1 MLIETCE
8 RIVDENLIVDGRTS
22 NQRSGLH
29 YAFTMANKGRA
40 NAKSPSNNAMAL
52 AQQLHER
59 GDFAKAEQ
67 LYNQVLSVLPNH
79 GDALCCLGLL
89 RFQTGDS
96 EAAIALLD
104 RATLTRPMQAKFFYN
119 LGKVHH
125 TLGDIPKAI
134 SAYQRAIDIDP
145 RQPQAYC
152 NLANALQLQGH
163 LDDALKQFERAML
176 ACPTSPLLR
185 TMYLCA
191 LNYVANPDR
200 QAIFMAHKKFADI
213 FEAPLRPRVKMAGT
227 NATTTN
233 ALKNN
238 SVSKQ
243 VLQND
248 GVPDKLKI
256 SAISNSTT
264 SADTPIAKQ
273 RPLRIGYVS
282 PDFKQHSVAHFIEPV
297 LAAHDKS
304 KFEVFCYSNNLMG
317 DEVTQRIQSVC
328 AHWRVIA
335 DQSDEVVAKQ
345 IREDGIDILVDLA
358 GHTPQNR
365 LLVFAR
371 KPAPVQ
377 ATWIGYPNTTGLT
390 TMDYRITDAFADPVG
405 DSDQFHTEKLIRL
418 PECFSCFEAP
428 RESPQVGALPA
439 LVTGHIKFGSFNNP
453 LKFTPAVIEQWSH
466 ILKRVQNSRL
476 VLKYQGLDAPF
487 MSGLLREQFSKHGI
501 APDRLDI
508 LGKDVSQLDHMN
520 RYNQIDIGLDPFP
533 YNGTTTTCDALWM
546 GVPVVVLAGNTHVSR
561 VGVSQMQNIG
571 LPQLIARDE
580 NEYVQIATMLAGDP
594 EKLAALRGGLRARM
608 SESPLTNVARFT
620 RNLEA
625 AYQDMWRDHFNTS
638 VA

>member
-1 MLIETCE
+1 
-8 RIVDENLIVDGRTS
+8 
-22 NQRSGLH
+22 
-29 YAFTMANKGRA
+29 MANKGRT
-40 NAKSPSNNAMAL
+40 NAKSPANNAMAL
-52 AQQLHER
+52 AQQLHEH
-59 GDFAKAEQ
+59 GDFDKAEQ

-89 RFQTGDS
+89 RFQTGD
-96 EAAIALLD
+96 APTAIDLL
-104 RATLTRPMQAKFFYN
+104 RKATFTRPMQAKFFYN
-119 LGKVHH
+119 LGKVHQ
-125 TLGDIPKAI
+125 TLGDIPEAMT
-134 SAYQRAIDIDP
+134 AYQRAIDIDA
-145 RQPQAYC
+145 RQPQAHC
-152 NLANALQLQGH
+152 NLANALQLKGD
-163 LDDALKQFERAML
+163 LDAALQQFQRAML

-191 LNYVANPDR
+191 LNYASASDR
-200 QAIFMAHKKFADI
+200 QAIFAAHIKFADI
-213 FEAPLRPRVKMAGT
+213 FEAPLRPRVKMAGA
-227 NATTTN
+227 N
-233 ALKNN
+233 LPSKNTAQH
-238 SVSKQ
+238 SVSDHA
-243 VLQND
+243 LQSD
-248 GVPDKLKI
+248 GAPDKLNN
-256 SAISNSTT
+256 SAISNSPTG
-264 SADTPIAKQ
+264 ADAPIAKQ
-273 RPLRIGYVS
+273 RPLRIGYFS
-282 PDFKQHSVAHFIEPV
+282 PDFKQHSVTHFIEPV

-304 KFEVFCYSNNLMG
+304 KFEVFCYSNNLMA
-317 DEVTQRIQSVC
+317 DEVTQRIQNAC

-439 LVTGHIKFGSFNNP
+439 LATGHITFGSFNNP

-466 ILKRVQNSRL
+466 ILKRVPNSRL
-476 VLKYQGLDAPF
+476 VLKYQGLDSAF
-487 MSGLLREQFSKHGI
+487 MSALLREQFGAHGI
-501 APDRLDI
+501 ATQRLDI

-546 GVPVVVLAGNTHVSR
+546 GVPVITLAGRSHVGR
-561 VGVSQMQNIG
+561 VGVSQLTNIG
-571 LPQLIARDE
+571 LPELIGH
-580 NEYVQIATMLAGDP
+580 NEDDYVDIAVALANALP
-594 EKLAALRGGLRARM
+594 RLAALRSGLRERLRA
-608 SESPLTNVARFT
+608 SPLMDAPRFT

-625 AYQDMWRDHFNTS
+625 AYREMFKRLHNHG
-638 VA
+638 

>member
-1 MLIETCE
+1 
-8 RIVDENLIVDGRTS
+8 
-22 NQRSGLH
+22 
-29 YAFTMANKGRA
+29 MANKGRA
-40 NAKSPSNNAMAL
+40 NAKSPANNAMAL
-52 AQQLHER
+52 AQQLHEH
-59 GDFAKAEQ
+59 GDFDKAEQ

-79 GDALCCLGLL
+79 GDALCYLGLL
-89 RFQTGDS
+89 RFQTGD
-96 EAAIALLD
+96 APTAIELL
-104 RATLTRPMQAKFFYN
+104 RKATLTRPMQAKFFYN
-119 LGKVHH
+119 LGKVHQ
-125 TLGDIPKAI
+125 TLGDIPEAMT
-134 SAYQRAIDIDP
+134 AYQRAIDIDA
-145 RQPQAYC
+145 RQPQAHC
-152 NLANALQLQGH
+152 NLANSLQLRGDLDAALQ
-163 LDDALKQFERAML
+163 QFQRAML

-191 LNYVANPDR
+191 LNYVSAQDP
-200 QAIFMAHKKFADI
+200 QSIFAAHIKFADM
-213 FEAPLRPRVKMAGT
+213 FEAPLRPRVKVSGT

-238 SVSKQ
+238 SVSEQ
-243 VLQND
+243 ALHSD
-248 GVPDKLKI
+248 GAPDKLKI
-256 SAISNSTT
+256 SAISNAPTG
-264 SADTPIAKQ
+264 ADAPIAKQ

-304 KFEVFCYSNNLMG
+304 KFEVFCYSNNLMA
-317 DEVTQRIQSVC
+317 DEVTQRIQSAC

-405 DSDQFHTEKLIRL
+405 DSDRFHTEKLIRL

-439 LVTGHIKFGSFNNP
+439 LTAGHITFGSFNNP
-453 LKFTPAVIEQWSH
+453 LKFTPDVIEQWSH
-466 ILKRVQNSRL
+466 ILKRVPNSRL
-476 VLKYQGLDAPF
+476 VLKYQGLDSAF
-487 MSGLLREQFSKHGI
+487 MSTLLREKFGAHGI
-501 APDRLDI
+501 ATQRLDI
-508 LGKDVSQLDHMN
+508 LGKDVSQLEHMN

-571 LPQLIARDE
+571 LPQLIARDA
-580 NEYVQIATMLAGDP
+580 NDYVQIATTLAGDL
-594 EKLAALRGGLRARM
+594 EKVAALRGGLRARM
-608 SESPLTNVARFT
+608 SKSPLTNVARFT
-620 RNLEA
+620 RNVEA
-625 AYQDMWRDHFNTS
+625 AYEVMWRNHVNTP

>member
-8 RIVDENLIVDGRTS
+8 RIVDENLIVDGPPN

-29 YAFTMANKGRA
+29 YAFHMVNKDRA

-59 GDFAKAEQ
+59 GDFEKAEQ

-89 RFQTGDS
+89 RFQTGDN

-191 LNYVANPDR
+191 LNYVANPNR
-200 QAIFMAHKKFADI
+200 QAIFAAHKKYGQV
-213 FEAPLRPRVKMAGT
+213 FEAPLRPRSKIAG
-227 NATTTN
+227 
-233 ALKNN
+233 
-238 SVSKQ
+238 
-243 VLQND
+243 
-248 GVPDKLKI
+248 
-256 SAISNSTT
+256 SNVAQDST
-264 SADTPIAKQ
+264 SAHAPTAID

-282 PDFKQHSVAHFIEPV
+282 ADFKQHSVAHFIEPV
-297 LAAHDKS
+297 LAAHDKN
-304 KFEVFCYSNNLMG
+304 KFDVFCYSNALLS
-317 DEVTQRIQSVC
+317 DEVTDRIQKSC

-335 DQSDEVVAKQ
+335 NQPDEVVAQK
-345 IREDGIDILVDLA
+345 IRDDGIDILVDLA
-358 GHTPQNR
+358 GHTPENR
-365 LLVFAR
+365 LMVFAR

-377 ATWIGYPNTTGLT
+377 VTWLGYPNTTGLT
-390 TMDYRITDAFADPVG
+390 MMDYRITDAFADPV
-405 DSDQFHTEKLIRL
+405 DETDELHTEKLARL
-418 PECFSCFEAP
+418 PECFSCFEPP
-428 RESPQVGALPA
+428 RASPPVGPLPSLSA
-439 LVTGHIKFGSFNNP
+439 GHITFASFNNA
-453 LKFTPAVIEQWSH
+453 LKITPQVIALWSN
-466 ILKRVQNSRL
+466 ILKRVANSRL

-580 NEYVQIATMLAGDP
+580 NEYVQIAAMLAGDP
-594 EKLAALRGGLRARM
+594 EKLSALRGGLRARM

-625 AYQDMWRDHFNTS
+625 AYQDMWRDHFNTP
-638 VA
+638 AA

>member
-1 MLIETCE
+1 
-8 RIVDENLIVDGRTS
+8 
-22 NQRSGLH
+22 
-29 YAFTMANKGRA
+29 MANKGRT
-40 NAKSPSNNAMAL
+40 NAKSPANNAMAL
-52 AQQLHER
+52 AQQLHEH
-59 GDFAKAEQ
+59 GDFDKAEQ

-89 RFQTGDS
+89 RFQTGD
-96 EAAIALLD
+96 APTAIDLL
-104 RATLTRPMQAKFFYN
+104 RKATFTRPMQAKFFYN
-119 LGKVHH
+119 LGKVHQ
-125 TLGDIPKAI
+125 TLGDIPEAMT
-134 SAYQRAIDIDP
+134 AYQRAIDIDA
-145 RQPQAYC
+145 RQPQAHC
-152 NLANALQLQGH
+152 NLANALQLKGD
-163 LDDALKQFERAML
+163 LDAALQQFQRAML

-191 LNYVANPDR
+191 LNYASASDR
-200 QAIFMAHKKFADI
+200 QAIFAAHIKFADI
-213 FEAPLRPRVKMAGT
+213 FEAPLRPRVKMAGA
-227 NATTTN
+227 N
-233 ALKNN
+233 LPSKNTAQH
-238 SVSKQ
+238 SVSDHA
-243 VLQND
+243 LQSD
-248 GVPDKLKI
+248 GAPDKLNN
-256 SAISNSTT
+256 SAISNSPTG
-264 SADTPIAKQ
+264 ADAPIAKQ
-273 RPLRIGYVS
+273 RPLRIGYFS
-282 PDFKQHSVAHFIEPV
+282 PDFKQHSVTHFIEPV

-304 KFEVFCYSNNLMG
+304 KFEVFCYSNNLMA
-317 DEVTQRIQSVC
+317 DEVTQRIQNAC

-439 LVTGHIKFGSFNNP
+439 LATGHITFGSFNNP

-466 ILKRVQNSRL
+466 ILKRVPNSRL
-476 VLKYQGLDAPF
+476 VLKYQGLDSAF
-487 MSGLLREQFSKHGI
+487 MSALLREKFGAQGI
-501 APDRLDI
+501 ATQRLDI
-508 LGKDVSQLDHMN
+508 FGKDVSQLDHMN

-546 GVPVVVLAGNTHVSR
+546 GVPVITLAGRSHVGR
-561 VGVSQMQNIG
+561 VGVSQLTNIG
-571 LPQLIARDE
+571 LPELIGH
-580 NEYVQIATMLAGDP
+580 NEDDYVDIAVALANALP
-594 EKLAALRGGLRARM
+594 RLAALRSGLRERLRA
-608 SESPLTNVARFT
+608 SPLMDAPRFT

-625 AYQDMWRDHFNTS
+625 AYREMFKRLHNHG
-638 VA
+638 

>member
-1 MLIETCE
+1 
-8 RIVDENLIVDGRTS
+8 
-22 NQRSGLH
+22 
-29 YAFTMANKGRA
+29 MANKGRA
-40 NAKSPSNNAMAL
+40 NAKSPANNAMAL
-52 AQQLHER
+52 AQQLHEH
-59 GDFAKAEQ
+59 GDFNKAEQ

-89 RFQTGDS
+89 RFQTGD
-96 EAAIALLD
+96 APTAIELL
-104 RATLTRPMQAKFFYN
+104 RKATFTRPMQAKFFYN
-119 LGKVHH
+119 LGKVHQ
-125 TLGDIPKAI
+125 TLGDIPEAMT
-134 SAYQRAIDIDP
+134 AYQRAIDIDA
-145 RQPQAYC
+145 RQPQAHC
-152 NLANALQLQGH
+152 NLANALQLKGD
-163 LDDALKQFERAML
+163 LDAALQQFQRAML

-191 LNYVANPDR
+191 LNYASASDR
-200 QAIFMAHKKFADI
+200 QAIFAAHIKFADI
-213 FEAPLRPRVKMAGT
+213 FEAPLRPRVKMAGA
-227 NATTTN
+227 N
-233 ALKNN
+233 LPSKNTAQH
-238 SVSKQ
+238 SVSDHA
-243 VLQND
+243 LQSD
-248 GVPDKLKI
+248 GAPDKLNN
-256 SAISNSTT
+256 SAISNSPTG
-264 SADTPIAKQ
+264 ADAPIAKQ
-273 RPLRIGYVS
+273 RPLRIGYFS
-282 PDFKQHSVAHFIEPV
+282 PDFKQHSVTHFIEPV

-304 KFEVFCYSNNLMG
+304 KFEVFCYSNNLMA
-317 DEVTQRIQSVC
+317 DEVTQRIQNAC

-439 LVTGHIKFGSFNNP
+439 LATGHITFGSFNNP

-466 ILKRVQNSRL
+466 ILKRVPNSRL
-476 VLKYQGLDAPF
+476 VLKYQGLDSAF
-487 MSGLLREQFSKHGI
+487 MSALLREKFGAQGI
-501 APDRLDI
+501 ATQRLDI
-508 LGKDVSQLDHMN
+508 FGKDVSQLDHMN

-546 GVPVVVLAGNTHVSR
+546 GVPVITLAGRSHVGR
-561 VGVSQMQNIG
+561 VGVSQLTNIG
-571 LPQLIARDE
+571 LPELIGH
-580 NEYVQIATMLAGDP
+580 NEDDYVDIAVALANALP
-594 EKLAALRGGLRARM
+594 RLAALRSGLRERLRA
-608 SESPLTNVARFT
+608 SPLMDAPRFT

-625 AYQDMWRDHFNTS
+625 AYREMFKRLHNHG
-638 VA
+638 